1 MSSPSATTAAPKRT
15 LIWIALGCFVVGLA
29 LTAFFVVR
37 IVTLAP
43 VAPQV
48 IGADATPVTLD
59 EKGMTIYSSIPVL
72 EVPCRIKDAQAGD
85 VPVVQPHG
93 TEQITVNG
101 DSWYVVARSEN
112 PVPAG
117 DYVVTCTDKETSATY
132 AAGPRSTVA
141 GFILSIFGAIGS
153 VLLFGALGG
162 VLLVIGLVRRRPKP
176 VGRVPG
182 YAPPPGSP
190 APPGANTFPPPPP
203 YQPGPNPDR
212 PQDR

>member
-1 MSSPSATTAAPKRT
+1 MSSSSAPSAAPKRT
-15 LIWIALGCFVVGLA
+15 LIWIAIGCFAVGLA

-37 IVTLAP
+37 IITTAPASPQPIGDSSTQVTLE
-43 VAPQV
+43 
-48 IGADATPVTLD
+48 
-59 EKGMTIYSSIPVL
+59 EKGLTVYSSIPVL
-72 EVPCRIKDAQAGD
+72 EVPCRVKDAQAGD
-85 VPVVQPHG
+85 IPIVQPHG

-117 DYVVTCTDKETSATY
+117 DYLVTCTDKETSATY
-132 AAGPRSTVA
+132 AVGPRSSVVA
-141 GFILSIFGAIGS
+141 FIVSIFGAIGS
-153 VLLFGALGG
+153 VVVFGALGA
-162 VLLVIGLVRRRPKP
+162 VLLTIGIVRRRPKP

-190 APPGANTFPPPPP
+190 APPTHQTFPAPPP

-212 PQDR
+212 PHDR